1 MEEDTKKRK
10 EKRRLKGQS
19 FGPAH
24 ERAVAAVLGAAEMS
38 ATGCISNDF
47 LNDKNT
53 VQLLDSYCM
62 SLPQREINEKNTPI
76 YEFLETNA
84 QGCMKFQCAI
94 LMPKIIPAH
103 LRCAIGPIVNNKAE
117 AKRLVCGQMLGNI
130 YQYELNMAEK
140 IADGENVSEYHR
152 FLAKSGLSTV
162 HLKVVPDK
170 LITRERNTNLF
181 LYAIRAMPDSKSSR
195 FCTFSCIGCCE
206 HLKSLNQVG
215 LALVSP
221 LSRDVLDT
229 SQKFSLRSTES
240 IDVNFVF
247 LGEYLYSDEVVHQ
260 MQRFHKAISCWENE
274 CGEIKSD
281 AILEN
286 SIMCHSPCK
295 DHCICDAQCHFAA
308 KIPKYSHLF
317 GLPSGKSGFIPL
329 NEWGSSSNGSC
340 YIFFPLPESVCTLPL
355 SAADLAIKPSEFGLF
370 ADESSLLMHLV
381 KCADEAQTLVY
392 NLRIQKK
399 MNDSPSL
406 IYYAP
411 TNDQLKPNDLAGQI
425 ISRGS
430 GDLFMGLHH
439 QYRQQVKLTD
449 IMKVKA
455 TTPKSNRPIHLKNG
469 EDGDDSHFSKRP
481 RIDGENTVADKA
493 VSDIVSSVSM
503 NLESEKT
510 RVTYGDNFV
519 SKNPTWRC
527 SIEKLQTLDSH
538 YLVSVMPIVSK
549 LTVVPIAGPLT
560 DTTGTETL
568 VPQQVTDQ
576 YNLTVAQS
584 LGQIFDDGVGGSINN
599 VSRYHNHSV
608 TMHLLPESC
617 HPLGKAKWFY
627 FGLVAPCV
635 AWRVQTILLGNEC
648 VEKIINCAETYN
660 STVFSDPIDIQR
672 FVSISPHSLD
682 MLRAITFRCAGE
694 SFDNERLESLGDS
707 ILKLVTT
714 VKLYQKYTSS
724 NENEL
729 TKLRQDLINNA
740 TLSQKSRCLDLSKYM
755 HAVNLSSGKQALQIR
770 PPGMEPP
777 NMASDDTTLSIWNS
791 DIVSK
796 RYHQTIQIESKR
808 KNSKKTSAESMA
820 VEGDVVNEVS
830 VANIAKVDVGKN
842 YFKFL
847 YPRPQMLT
855 AVVQDKLKADFVEAL
870 IGAYYLSGGLE
881 ASIDVIKLLGL
892 LSQGGETGSATTDKT
907 ELFIPDGYPDNLLRR
922 ISSKTIVNNK
932 SKVYSDKYY
941 GEHNNYTEKFRGNCV
956 SPTHTDEDLIISIN
970 SALGY
975 RFKSIELLHQALTHD
990 TIVKDVRSNQRLEFL
1005 GDAVLDFIVCSA
1017 IFRNCPSALCG
1028 DISLGKCIL
1037 TNNKMLAKF
1046 SYKSRMFRHLRIGSR
1061 SLFDQ
1066 FLRISNEFASTGKSL
1081 MVSIIKINEDLYK
1094 GKEQINT
1101 FQAEEDKLEQFLGDT
1116 SKPLADM
1123 FEAMIGAIYLDS
1135 NFDLRQ
1141 VENMLKHIEAIEI

>member
-1 MEEDTKKRK
+1 M
-10 EKRRLKGQS
+10 
-19 FGPAH
+19 
-24 ERAVAAVLGAAEMS
+24 
-38 ATGCISNDF
+38 I
-47 LNDKNT
+47 
-53 VQLLDSYCM
+53 
-62 SLPQREINEKNTPI
+62 
-76 YEFLETNA
+76 
-84 QGCMKFQCAI
+84 
-94 LMPKIIPAH
+94 
-103 LRCAIGPIVNNKAE
+103 
-117 AKRLVCGQMLGNI
+117 
-130 YQYELNMAEK
+130 
-140 IADGENVSEYHR
+140 
-152 FLAKSGLSTV
+152 
-162 HLKVVPDK
+162 
-170 LITRERNTNLF
+170 
-181 LYAIRAMPDSKSSR
+181 
-195 FCTFSCIGCCE
+195 
-206 HLKSLNQVG
+206 
-215 LALVSP
+215 
-221 LSRDVLDT
+221 
-229 SQKFSLRSTES
+229 
-240 IDVNFVF
+240 
-247 LGEYLYSDEVVHQ
+247 
-260 MQRFHKAISCWENE
+260 
-274 CGEIKSD
+274 
-281 AILEN
+281 
-286 SIMCHSPCK
+286 
-295 DHCICDAQCHFAA
+295 
-308 KIPKYSHLF
+308 
-317 GLPSGKSGFIPL
+317 
-329 NEWGSSSNGSC
+329 
-340 YIFFPLPESVCTLPL
+340 
-355 SAADLAIKPSEFGLF
+355 
-370 ADESSLLMHLV
+370 
-381 KCADEAQTLVY
+381 
-392 NLRIQKK
+392 
-399 MNDSPSL
+399 
-406 IYYAP
+406 
-411 TNDQLKPNDLAGQI
+411 
-425 ISRGS
+425 
-430 GDLFMGLHH
+430 
-439 QYRQQVKLTD
+439 
-449 IMKVKA
+449 
-455 TTPKSNRPIHLKNG
+455 
-469 EDGDDSHFSKRP
+469 
-481 RIDGENTVADKA
+481 
-493 VSDIVSSVSM
+493 
-503 NLESEKT
+503 
-510 RVTYGDNFV
+510 
-519 SKNPTWRC
+519 
-527 SIEKLQTLDSH
+527 
-538 YLVSVMPIVSK
+538 
-549 LTVVPIAGPLT
+549 
-560 DTTGTETL
+560 
-568 VPQQVTDQ
+568 
-576 YNLTVAQS
+576 
-584 LGQIFDDGVGGSINN
+584 
-599 VSRYHNHSV
+599 
-608 TMHLLPESC
+608 
-617 HPLGKAKWFY
+617 
-627 FGLVAPCV
+627 
-635 AWRVQTILLGNEC
+635 
-648 VEKIINCAETYN
+648 
-660 STVFSDPIDIQR
+660 IDIQR

-770 PPGMEPP
+770 PPGMEQP

-808 KNSKKTSAESMA
+808 KNSKNSKKASAESMA